1 MDQEAT
7 DSESFEICECG
18 DEERSLAGPRCFE
31 VLRTLVKGGEVAW
44 VCVDDRCSS
53 VPAMLQCGGL
63 QSGVSVRVCSRGG
76 QSRER
81 ERRCRE
87 GKERRHDTRAHGKQR
102 GEWRHMAC
110 FSVRQLLFSLVRC
123 RVCFASQHRDAFGV
137 LCRRV

>member
-7 DSESFEICECG
+7 DSESVEICG
-18 DEERSLAGPRCFE
+18 MNDEKGERGVSRCFE

-87 GKERRHDTRAHGKQR
+87 GKERRHDTRAHGK
-102 GEWRHMAC
+102 
-110 FSVRQLLFSLVRC
+110 
-123 RVCFASQHRDAFGV
+123 
-137 LCRRV
+137 